1 MRALAAGEKYGI
13 VSSEAGRAE
22 TDADDSIRQ
31 SDVPDGTATQVGA
44 AEATDGEGFDRH
56 GWVLVAGV
64 VACFLVV
71 PGLIYL
77 RPAIP
82 AAAGLPFFA
91 TFLILPLVPAVL
103 LGLLAV
109 WSMRAAA

>member
-1 MRALAAGEKYGI
+1 M
-13 VSSEAGRAE
+13 SSEAGGDD
-22 TDADDSIRQ
+22 TADDPVRQ
-31 SDVPDGTATQVGA
+31 SDAPDSTARQGGA
-44 AEATDGEGFDRH
+44 HERSDAEGFDRH

-64 VACFLVV
+64 VTCFLVI
-71 PGLIYL
+71 PGVIYL

-91 TFLILPLVPAVL
+91 TFLILPLVPAVV
-103 LGLLAV
+103 LGLVAV

>member
-1 MRALAAGEKYGI
+1 M
-13 VSSEAGRAE
+13 SSEAGGAE
-22 TDADDSIRQ
+22 TDADDPVHQ
-31 SDVPDGTATQVGA
+31 SDAPDATATQLDP
-44 AEATDGEGFDRH
+44 AEATDREEVDRH

>member
-1 MRALAAGEKYGI
+1 
-13 VSSEAGRAE
+13 VSSDAGGAE
-22 TDADDSIRQ
+22 TDADDPVRQ
-31 SDVPDGTATQVGA
+31 SDIPDGTATQLDP
-44 AEATDGEGFDRH
+44 AEATDGEGVDQH
-56 GWVLVAGV
+56 GWVLVSGV

>member
-1 MRALAAGEKYGI
+1 M
-13 VSSEAGRAE
+13 SSEAGGTE
-22 TDADDSIRQ
+22 TDADNPVRQ
-31 SDVPDGTATQVGA
+31 SDAPDGTATQGGA
-44 AEATDGEGFDRH
+44 DKKPDDEGFDQH

-77 RPAIP
+77 RPAVP

-103 LGLLAV
+103 LGVVAV